1 MEGGGKDVDKMFAI
15 LLILSKER
23 ELFIII
29 HLLLAQHLKLI
40 LIQFIWPIVIHT
52 LIQIFKDI

>member
-15 LLILSKER
+15 LLIQSKER

-40 LIQFIWPIVIHT
+40 LIQFI
-52 LIQIFKDI
+52 